1 MKQEIPD
8 SDSQLDSLD
17 RQREEE
23 LDPDEEADDPCL
35 DNGYGDY

>member
-8 SDSQLDSLD
+8 NDRQLDSPD
-17 RQREEE
+17 RRREEE

-35 DNGYGDY
+35 DDGFGD